1 MRIIVGDNI
10 ILVPMALEGQAL
22 QVIGSGSV
30 KGSDVNANIINPI
43 RNFATV
49 IAEPRLDDQ
58 SESTWY
64 MAAAKGSD
72 TLEVADLSGIDT
84 PYIDQQEGFTSDGI
98 TSKVRI
104 DAGVA
109 PLDYRELIRVGG
121 GVEEYCLRLPIVV
134 SG

>member
-1 MRIIVGDNI
+1 MDVETLSDGRKLMRRQKEGSRVLNI
-10 ILVPMALEGQAL
+10 RPAFILHPVALESQAL

-72 TLEVADLSGIDT
+72 TLEVAYLSGIDT

-109 PLDYRELIRVGG
+109 PLIIGG
-121 GVEEYCLRLPIVV
+121 
-134 SG
+134 